1 MSLSPLLLD
10 NRETKILEAK
20 NGFVREMSDPTHDF
34 VQRLFLHYYT
44 QCFKEVRIT
53 HKFGEREFA
62 AFLTK
67 DRMMIRHKSFKSPGE
82 LQDFLCSTIPSDVY
96 YSSAY
101 YELPDAPEMSA
112 KGWIGADL
120 IFDIDADHIPTS
132 CDKVHDEWTC
142 GKCGLKGRGELPEK
156 CPSCRGEKF
165 EMTTW
170 PCELCLASAKS
181 ETTRLLDVL
190 MRDFG
195 FSEKEVHLF
204 FSGHRG
210 YHVHVEG
217 EAVESLDGV
226 ARKEIVDYVCGL
238 GFDAVL
244 HGLDDKSLGTLAL
257 KDVGWRGRIARG
269 VYSIVLNAKAE
280 DYEEMGLT
288 KNMVETMMKSKDAI
302 LKNLKESSPVGMPR
316 GVGPQTYRKLV
327 EYSRKSQCA
336 KIDTVVTT
344 DIHRLI
350 RLPGTLHGKTGLK
363 KIEFPVAALD
373 DFDPFKRA
381 LAFRGGCVTVLVSK
395 APQFR
400 LGDEEFGPYR
410 NERVE
415 LPSAAALLLVCKK
428 RAEVAVQDV

>member
-1 MSLSPLLLD
+1 M
-10 NRETKILEAK
+10 
-20 NGFVREMSDPTHDF
+20 REMSDPTRDF
-34 VQRLFLHYYT
+34 VQRLFLQYYT
-44 QCFKEVRIT
+44 QCFDEVRIA
-53 HKFGEREFA
+53 HRFEEREFA

-67 DRMMIRHKSFKSPGE
+67 ERIMVRHKSFKTPSE
-82 LQDFLCSTIPSDVY
+82 LENFLCSTIPSDVY

-101 YELPDAPEMSA
+101 YEQPDAPEMSA

-156 CPSCRGEKF
+156 CPSCGGEKF
-165 EMTTW
+165 ENTTW
-170 PCELCLASAKS
+170 PCELCLASSKL
-181 ETTRLLDVL
+181 ETTRLLDIL
-190 MRDFG
+190 LRDFG

-217 EAVESLDGV
+217 EAVESLDAM

-244 HGLDDKSLGTLAL
+244 HGLDDKSPGTLAL

-269 VYSIVLNAKAE
+269 INNIVLNAKTE
-280 DYEEMGLT
+280 DYEKMGLT
-288 KNMVETMMKSKDAI
+288 KNIAEAMMKSKDAI
-302 LKNLKESSPVGMPR
+302 LKNLNECRPLGMPR
-316 GVGPQTYRKLV
+316 GVGPQTYRRLA
-327 EYSRKSQCA
+327 EYSRKSQSA
-336 KIDTVVTT
+336 KVDTVVTT

-363 KIEFPVAALD
+363 KIEFPIAALD
-373 DFDPFKRA
+373 DFDPFKSA
-381 LAFRGGCVTVLVSK
+381 LAFRGGGATVLVSK
-395 APQFR
+395 APEFR

-410 NERVE
+410 NEKVE

-428 RAEVAVQDV
+428 RAEALVQDV